1 MTSFKIFKSIDEM
14 IKHDKEVFRRLSGG
28 ERLLTT
34 RLTNPEHAFSEFA
47 SSLRQIASDIRE
59 TFSIANLLFE
69 QQRTSSLRCRRMQSL
84 RMIEKN
90 LILPVNHK
98 KTILPIP
105 YLEEVYFTFHRF
117 IFVKMTALEL
127 DYKLLLKYSF
137 FGYDM
142 AFPWSKVSTLIGE
155 DDVLLVF
162 KLMKQFGLLDDTP
175 SITWRIEDLGGISE
189 QSAMRMR
196 HEALAEEFSFVP
208 YPIIRNTETSSDND
222 SEDQSEDISGEF
234 DDEDSDDE
242 NIVTSSDSDHDNDSE
257 DQSEDISVEFYDDEE
272 SGDESSAS
280 ESDHEDMTRK
290 SAAEKNMIY
299 FNHLLTAWTEEMK
312 ELFKSMYTVAH
323 PLPFY
328 SANGHLRFRILTV
341 ARELKK
347 QGYGTYIHKA
357 HHCFAQVGRWIRLVS
372 NSEINLR

>member
-59 TFSIANLLFE
+59 TFSIANLIFE
-69 QQRTSSLRCRRMQSL
+69 EQRTSSLRCRRMQSL

-222 SEDQSEDISGEF
+222 SEDQSEDIS
-234 DDEDSDDE
+234 
-242 NIVTSSDSDHDNDSE
+242 
-257 DQSEDISVEFYDDEE
+257 VEFYDDEE